1 MFISL
6 VSVPIPCLAAE
17 DETGLKKIVEYDQR
31 TDRLIGFCD
40 KGTGSQH
47 QCNPELEVYVGSDL
61 AKLKEA
67 FQSHV
72 IGGYARVILI
82 NPLHKK
88 LPAMVLFLQCTC
100 NRFDSNDVSNQWK
113 RLHEMCE
120 DSGLATALG
129 PIIGVSLNGIEF
141 HYCWNFPTRLTFL
154 LGIIVLFKSEKP
166 YLPTFGVPCL

>member
-1 MFISL
+1 MFISH

-31 TDRLIGFCD
+31 TDRLIGFCG

-88 LPAMVLFLQCTC
+88 LPAMVLFLQC
-100 NRFDSNDVSNQWK
+100 NQWK

-141 HYCWNFPTRLTFL
+141 HYCWNFPTRLTVL
-154 LGIIVLFKSEKP
+154 LGIIVLFKS
-166 YLPTFGVPCL
+166 